1 MVNVRGLVVLL
12 HVAGAKKPD
21 IHLTSAKPSPPERI
35 EPEPQAQKKGCTRG
49 CTFGLNQFDLDLK
62 KRLANVLQELSD

>member
-35 EPEPQAQKKGCTRG
+35 EPEPQAQKKGAHG
-49 CTFGLNQFDLDLK
+49 GVLLD
-62 KRLANVLQELSD
+62 